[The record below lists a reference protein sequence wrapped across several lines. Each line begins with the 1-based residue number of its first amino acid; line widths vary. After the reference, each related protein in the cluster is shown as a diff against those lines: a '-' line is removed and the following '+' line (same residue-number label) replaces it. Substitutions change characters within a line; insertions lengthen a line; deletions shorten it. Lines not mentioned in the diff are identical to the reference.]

1 MVSVPVHMRPA
12 TIALALALAVLVAGC
27 AQQPAPVSPTPTPSE
42 ERYAPGDLLRGDLA
56 GAGFDDP
63 NGTPADAAIVV
74 IEYHQVPDEYVYSLV
89 QPVPAGWAY
98 VYPSGDFV
106 LRLTRDRLTFE
117 SYRLERIGRVD
128 PPEIKGPPNA
138 SASRPP

>member
-1 MVSVPVHMRPA
+1 MVSVLEHMRPA
-12 TIALALALAVLVAGC
+12 TIALALVLAVLVAGC
-27 AQQPAPVSPTPTPSE
+27 AQSSQPATPTPTPSE

-63 NGTPADAAIVV
+63 NGTPAGAAIVV
-74 IEYHQVPDEYVYSLV
+74 IEYQQVPDEYVYSLV
-89 QPVPAGWAY
+89 QPVSEGWAY

-106 LRLTRDRLTFE
+106 LRLARDRLTFE

-128 PPEIKGPPNA
+128 PPTIEGPANA
-138 SASRPP
+138 SAPRPS